1 MRTKVIKSISKA
13 TSRLTISFDGWKAN
27 NDLLDLLGVVA
38 NYLDHNHGTRPLRYH
53 GISHRSQA
61 NVARNH
67 SGAIGYS
74 GMMESRPRK

>member
-38 NYLDHNHGTRPLRYH
+38 HYLNHNHDLKTVVLGL
-53 GISHRSQA
+53 
-61 NVARNH
+61 
-67 SGAIGYS
+67 
-74 GMMESRPRK
+74 